1 MKKSQGEGGK
11 KGNPYNKNKSR
22 ELSQKR
28 ELIREKNMME
38 EGETGRNE
46 LQVPTSHFQIISLKF
61 LSPPPTMLSEPPR
74 NLNNTF
80 SSLFF

>member
-38 EGETGRNE
+38 GGKQGEMNFRY
-46 LQVPTSHFQIISLKF
+46 LPHIFK
-61 LSPPPTMLSEPPR
+61 
-74 NLNNTF
+74 
-80 SSLFF
+80 